1 MHDCRSITAWCVL
14 VMLSFYD
21 TCSGSTCYWST
32 SYAAMRYCI
41 VWGPS
46 WGPSIWGPSVSDS
59 INTLWQPERLTWSV
73 YRITCFFLTWYH
85 TCYHVL
91 PNVIWCY
98 LSMIHALHVID
109 LCSPLRCDTVLYGDH
124 MGIVDM
130 GTKIWGPLIWRPSIY
145 VDINI
150 TIYVDKINSVW

>member
-73 YRITCFFLTWYH
+73 YRITCFFWH
-85 TCYHVL
+85 DIIHVTMYFL
-91 PNVIWCY
+91 MSYDVIYLWFM
-98 LSMIHALHVID
+98 LSMLKIYAHRYDAILYCMAIQPMGTIWE
-109 LCSPLRCDTVLYGDH
+109 SSIWGPTYGDH
-124 MGIVDM
+124 RY
-130 GTKIWGPLIWRPSIY
+130 TSIS
-145 VDINI
+145 I
-150 TIYVDKINSVW
+150 

>member
-1 MHDCRSITAWCVL
+1 MIVVVPPHDACLSCYHSMIHVQVLHVIDQRLMLRCGIVLLGAIMGTINMGTIGVRLYQHFMTAR
-14 VMLSFYD
+14 
-21 TCSGSTCYWST
+21 T
-32 SYAAMRYCI
+32 SYVI
-41 VWGPS
+41 GLPHNV
-46 WGPSIWGPSVSDS
+46 
-59 INTLWQPERLTWSV
+59 
-73 YRITCFFLTWYH
+73 FFLTWYH

-98 LSMIHALHVID
+98 LSMIHSLHVID

-124 MGIVDM
+124 KGIVDM
-130 GTKIWGPLIWRPSIY
+130 GTNIWGPLIWGPSIY

>member
-1 MHDCRSITAWCVL
+1 MHTCHSITAWYVL

-21 TCSGSTCYWST
+21 TCSCSTCYRSMHC
-32 SYAAMRYCI
+32 AAIWYCI

-46 WGPSIWGPSVSDS
+46 WGPSLWGSSVSVS
-59 INTLWQPERLTWSV
+59 INTLWHPERLTWSV
-73 YRITCFFLTWYH
+73 PHKVFVLRWYH

-91 PNVIWCY
+91 PTVIWCY

-109 LCSPLRCDTVLYGDH
+109 LCSLLRCDTVLYGDH

-130 GTKIWGPLIWRPSIY
+130 GTNIWGPLIWGPSIY

-150 TIYVDKINSVW
+150 TIYVDIVNCAW

>member
-1 MHDCRSITAWCVL
+1 MHTCHSINAWYVL

-21 TCSGSTCYWST
+21 TCSWSTCYRSLII
-32 SYAAMRYCI
+32 RYCI

-46 WGPSIWGPSVSDS
+46 WGPSLWGPSVSVS
-59 INTLWQPERLTWSV
+59 INTLWQPKRLTWSV
-73 YRITCFFLTWYH
+73 PHKVFVLRWYH

-91 PNVIWCY
+91 PTVIWCY

-109 LCSPLRCDTVLYGDH
+109 LCSLLRCDTVLYGDH
-124 MGIVDM
+124 RYGNRRYGDHHM
-130 GTKIWGPLIWRPSIY
+130 GTIIWGPSIY

-150 TIYVDKINSVW
+150 TIYVGIFSCAW